1 MKVRQWLKRLIMT
14 PSGPYVYHKGGGVTR
29 SIGNLTDLAM
39 DASQSQEIVIPRPH
53 PEEPKK

>member
-1 MKVRQWLKRLIMT
+1 MKVRQWFKRLIMT
-14 PSGPYVYHKGGGVTR
+14 SSGSYVYHKGGSVTR
-29 SIGNLTDLAM
+29 SIGDLTDLAI